1 MRRWEFSERCAFERR
16 FRRVVGELEFASQ
29 QRHLY
34 IWEEGQVVLLAA
46 PHHHGFRAPVLL
58 LLSLGSLRAVCEQ

>member
-1 MRRWEFSERCAFERR
+1 MRDEKVEFAERCTFEGR

-46 PHHHGFRAPVLL
+46 PHHHGF
-58 LLSLGSLRAVCEQ
+58 